1 MILGHKLELQRSLM
15 IAGDDFEHG
24 LVGVGNDDGPEQ
36 PGVRGLVQGPIQHRL
51 EPDRKY
57 LFGQPASDRVQAS
70 AQPSARNH
78 RRVQHHER
86 IGVTGGGGNGG
97 RTRVSCTLTFGE
109 GSSVS
114 EASPGRKGEQ
124 GRRRW
129 TPADVVSFLR
139 IPLAIAFVL
148 VPDTTARLVIL
159 VGSALTDLLDGPLA
173 RRFGSSALGPVV
185 DPIADKLFMACAFGV
200 VAFSGK
206 LELYE
211 ILAVLLRDIVA
222 AVAFVTTLV
231 SHHPRAIPA
240 RPGGKA
246 VTVAQMMTLVAFLFD
261 SPLLRPM
268 AWATGAIAIYAIWDY
283 YRVAPYAGR
292 RVGQ

>member
-1 MILGHKLELQRSLM
+1 M
-15 IAGDDFEHG
+15 
-24 LVGVGNDDGPEQ
+24 
-36 PGVRGLVQGPIQHRL
+36 
-51 EPDRKY
+51 
-57 LFGQPASDRVQAS
+57 
-70 AQPSARNH
+70 
-78 RRVQHHER
+78 
-86 IGVTGGGGNGG
+86 
-97 RTRVSCTLTFGE
+97 
-109 GSSVS
+109 S
-114 EASPGRKGEQ
+114 EASPGRKAEQ
-124 GRRRW
+124 GRVRW
-129 TPADVVSFLR
+129 TPADVVSLLR

-148 VPDTTARLVIL
+148 VPDTTGRLVIL

-231 SHHPRAIPA
+231 FHNPRAIPA

-283 YRVAPYAGR
+283 YRVAPHAGR